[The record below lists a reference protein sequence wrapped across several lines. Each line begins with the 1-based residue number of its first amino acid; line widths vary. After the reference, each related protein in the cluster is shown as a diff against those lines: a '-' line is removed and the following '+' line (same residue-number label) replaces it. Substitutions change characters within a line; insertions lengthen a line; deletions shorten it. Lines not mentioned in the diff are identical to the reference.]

1 MQEIENSVSQDLDG
15 VRSDVKRLQAEVQ
28 ERDNR
33 LEDLEKQRRTLRQQA
48 LDSMS
53 HLESN
58 NKQHL
63 MQINEYT
70 SRIHQ
75 AETEKDAMLTQLNEA
90 KNKRENDAD
99 TLSRELRDATR
110 RGEEAKAQTSFATE
124 QKNAAEEQVR
134 QGAQRVVGL
143 QEELDRLRRQ
153 VQELQQQSADNEVK
167 RVQMS
172 KQREKD
178 MEDISGLN
186 MALDSKQQELEL
198 VSVFFSTIASCAHR
212 CVDEA

>member
-1 MQEIENSVSQDLDG
+1 
-15 VRSDVKRLQAEVQ
+15 
-28 ERDNR
+28 
-33 LEDLEKQRRTLRQQA
+33 
-48 LDSMS
+48 MS

-70 SRIHQ
+70 ARIQQ
-75 AETEKDAMLTQLNEA
+75 AETEKEAMLTQLDEA
-90 KNKRENDAD
+90 KNKRESDAD
-99 TLSRELRDATR
+99 AQSRELRDASR
-110 RGEEAKAQTSFATE
+110 KGEEAKAQTAFATE

-134 QGAQRVVGL
+134 QSAQKIVGL

-153 VQELQQQSADNEVK
+153 IQDLQQQSADNEVK

-198 VSVFFSTIASCAHR
+198 VGFYLLVVAFLRADKRTDETQTRDEGYCCKYSSTQAVSASRIYNFC
-212 CVDEA
+212 CDTGCFCSSSLSSL

>member
-75 AETEKDAMLTQLNEA
+75 AEVEKDAMLTQLDEA
-90 KNKRENDAD
+90 KNRRESDAD
-99 TLSRELRDATR
+99 NLSRELRDATR
-110 RGEEAKAQTSFATE
+110 RGEEAKAQTAFASE

-134 QGAQRVVGL
+134 QGAQRIVGL

-167 RVQMS
+167 RMQMS

-198 VSVFFSTIASCAHR
+198 VSVFFTTIAFFAHR
-212 CVDEA
+212 